1 MPDNLSLLK
10 RAAEGDLTAEEQLV
24 KENMGLVW
32 SVVRRFLNR
41 GYEAE
46 DLSQVG
52 AMGLIKA
59 IKRFDFS
66 YNVQF
71 STYAVTMIIGE
82 IKRFMRDDGSIKISR
97 SLKELAMKGYTARER
112 LALKYGRDATI
123 SEIADECGVC
133 CEDLMQAFEACTPPD
148 SIERELYEDGGT
160 LIDSISDEKSEENVV
175 NKLMVDQALSHLKA
189 RERQIIVLRYFQDKT
204 QAQVAKIIG
213 VSQVQISRL
222 EKAALLKMNVKMCI

>member
-10 RAAEGDLTAEEQLV
+10 RAANGDSTAEEQLI
-24 KENMGLVW
+24 KENMGLVR

-52 AMGLIKA
+52 AIGLIKA
-59 IKRFDFS
+59 VKRFDFS

-71 STYAVTMIIGE
+71 STYAVSMIIGE

-97 SLKELAMKGYTARER
+97 SLKELAMKGYSARER
-112 LALKYGRDATI
+112 LSLKYGRDATI
-123 SEIADECGVC
+123 GEIAEECGVC
-133 CEDLMQAFEACTPPD
+133 CEDLVQAFEACIPPD
-148 SIERELYEDGGT
+148 SIECEIYEDGGT
-160 LIDSISDEKSEENVV
+160 LKDNIKDEKDEENVV
-175 NKLMVDQALSHLKA
+175 NRLMVDQALSHLKS
-189 RERQIIVLRYFQDKT
+189 RERQIIVLRYFRDKT

-222 EKAALLKMNVKMCI
+222 EKAALLKMNVKMCK